1 MKKTHNGPIGIIIH
15 IPFLNYQSLMNQSFS
30 KFVITFGNVSN
41 ISKRKPKEKKS
52 RFYHIPKP
60 ISYLLMQKLYGS
72 FYGDRKWEKHVIS
85 LIGIT
90 FWSKT
95 SLAFSYQKWST
106 LKKKQCAHGFKNNW
120 YLLLIKVCLNSYLL
134 FER

>member
-41 ISKRKPKEKKS
+41 ISKRKLKEKKS

-72 FYGDRKWEKHVIS
+72 FYGDRK
-85 LIGIT
+85 
-90 FWSKT
+90 
-95 SLAFSYQKWST
+95 
-106 LKKKQCAHGFKNNW
+106 
-120 YLLLIKVCLNSYLL
+120 
-134 FER
+134 